1 MILYTSMPQEMIYPP
16 SNEAFTNQSIISYRG
31 VPVVVDKSE
40 EGQYKIIRLLSTDPN
55 DYLNG
60 DYSPGTMI
68 ELTF

>member
-1 MILYTSMPQEMIYPP
+1 MILYTCMPKEMVYPT
-16 SNEAFTNQSIISYRG
+16 EADAFTNQSIITYQG

-40 EGQYKIIRLLSTDPN
+40 EGQYKIVRLLSTDPN

-60 DYSPGTMI
+60 AYSPGTMI